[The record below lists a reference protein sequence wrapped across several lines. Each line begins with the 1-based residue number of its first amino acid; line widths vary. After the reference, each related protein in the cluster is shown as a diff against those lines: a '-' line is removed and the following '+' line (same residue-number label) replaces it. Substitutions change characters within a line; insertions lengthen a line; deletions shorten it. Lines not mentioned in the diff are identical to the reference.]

1 MKEVLVEYG
10 DGKMPIRVPD
20 HAVVVR
26 YGETYTDPPPVDP
39 VEATRKALDHPLG
52 LPPIRDLVGPR
63 SRVVIAFPD
72 RVKGGFHERTHR
84 RTAIPLILE
93 DLERA
98 GVKEENITLLC
109 ANGLHRKNTREEMYQ
124 YLPRAVVDRFWGR
137 RLVCH
142 DCEDPDMMVD
152 LGEDEFGD
160 QVEFNRLAA
169 EADLCILLGHAQGNP
184 YGGYSGGA
192 KMPATGLTGWRS
204 IRCHHTPASM
214 HRPDFVPATTESF
227 FRRQLQTIVRTIEE
241 RIGKKLFLVD
251 AVVGTHA
258 EVLGVYAGAVEEVE
272 KASWELARRRTDVYL
287 DMEKADVLV
296 VGLPRA
302 FHYGPGMGTSPV
314 LMKQAIGAT
323 LSRCLG
329 AFREGGV
336 VIAPG
341 LCDGW
346 FNDDWFPSYREIY
359 QLYQEHCTS
368 VTDLIQFEE
377 LVSHR
382 EEYIYKYRYGYAYH
396 PFHGFSMM
404 YMGEIASHHTSAI
417 YMPGARKPGYARS
430 MGIIPTKTFDEALQD
445 AARFVGKDPRILV
458 LPGYLLMVP
467 PHLFATRS

>member
-10 DGKMPIRVPD
+10 DALMPIQVPD

-26 YGETYTDPPPVDP
+26 YGETYTDPPSVDP
-39 VEATRKALDHPLG
+39 VEATRKALDNPLG
-52 LPPIRDLVGPR
+52 MPPIKDLVGPG
-63 SRVVIAFPD
+63 SKVVIAFPD
-72 RVKGGFHERTHR
+72 RVKGGFHEHTHR
-84 RTAIPLILE
+84 RTTIPMLLE

-98 GVKEENITLLC
+98 GVRERDITLIC
-109 ANGLHRKNTREEMYQ
+109 ANGLHRKNTREEMYL
-124 YLPRAVVDRFWGR
+124 YMPREVIDRFWGE

-142 DCEDPDMMVD
+142 DCEDPDMMVY

-160 QVEFNRLAA
+160 YLEFNRLAA

-227 FRRQLQTIVRTIEE
+227 FRKQLQTIVRTIEE
-241 RIGKKLFLVD
+241 RIGKKLFEID

-272 KASWELARRRTDVYL
+272 KASWELASRRTDIYL
-287 DMEKADVLV
+287 DIEKVDVLV
-296 VGLPRA
+296 VGLPRT

-329 AFREGGV
+329 AFNEGGV
-336 VIAPG
+336 IIAPG

-368 VTDLIQFEE
+368 VKDLIQFEE
-377 LVSHR
+377 MVSNR

-404 YMGEIASHHTSAI
+404 YMGEVASHYTSAI

-430 MGIIPTKTFDEALQD
+430 MGIIPTKTFDEALKD
-445 AARFVGKDPRILV
+445 AERFVGKNPRIMV
-458 LPGYLLMVP
+458 LPGYLKMVP
-467 PHLFATRS
+467 PHLFATK